1 MNKLIYWW
9 LGTITCVVFMFL
21 IVLNVEIDL
30 RKRQE
35 ADIKNLQTTI
45 EKLEFSVTN
54 SNNKNDTIVLNINLD
69 EHITKINKTKN
80 K

>member
-21 IVLNVEIDL
+21 IILNVEIDL
-30 RKRQE
+30 RKTQE
-35 ADIKNLQTTI
+35 ADIKQLYTTI

-69 EHITKINKTKN
+69 EHITKIKTKQ
-80 K
+80 

>member
-9 LGTITCVVFMFL
+9 LGILSGLIFMFL
-21 IVLNVEIDL
+21 IILDVEIDL

-35 ADIKNLQTTI
+35 SDIKNLQTTI
-45 EKLEFSVTN
+45 EKLEFTLSN
-54 SNNKNDTIVLNINLD
+54 SNKNDTIVLNINLD

>member
-9 LGTITCVVFMFL
+9 LGIITCVAFMFL
-21 IVLNVEIDL
+21 IILNVEIDL

-35 ADIKNLQTTI
+35 ADIKQLYTTI

-69 EHITKINKTKN
+69 EHITKIKTKQ
-80 K
+80 

>member
-1 MNKLIYWW
+1 MNKLVYWW

-21 IVLNVEIDL
+21 IILNIEIDL

-35 ADIKNLQTTI
+35 ADIKQLYTTI

-69 EHITKINKTKN
+69 EHITKIKTKQ
-80 K
+80 

>member
-9 LGTITCVVFMFL
+9 LGIITCVAFMFL
-21 IVLNVEIDL
+21 IILNVEIDL

-35 ADIKNLQTTI
+35 ADIKQLHTTI

-69 EHITKINKTKN
+69 EHITKIKTKQ
-80 K
+80 

>member
-9 LGTITCVVFMFL
+9 LSILSGLIFMFL
-21 IVLNVEIDL
+21 VVLNIEIDL

-35 ADIKNLQTTI
+35 SNIKNLQTTI
-45 EKLEFSVTN
+45 EKLEFTLSN
-54 SNNKNDTIVLNINLD
+54 SNKNDTIVLNINLD
-69 EHITKINKTKN
+69 EHITKINKTK

>member
-9 LGTITCVVFMFL
+9 LGIITCVAFMFL
-21 IVLNVEIDL
+21 IILNVEIDL

-35 ADIKNLQTTI
+35 ADIKQLHTTI
-45 EKLEFSVTN
+45 EKLEFSITN

-69 EHITKINKTKN
+69 EHITKIKTKQ
-80 K
+80 

>member
-9 LGTITCVVFMFL
+9 LGILSGLILVFL
-21 IVLNVEIDL
+21 ITLNIEIDL

-35 ADIKNLQTTI
+35 SDIKNLQTTI
-45 EKLEFSVTN
+45 EKLEFTLSN
-54 SNNKNDTIVLNINLD
+54 SNKNDTIVLNINLD
-69 EHITKINKTKN
+69 EHVTKINKTKN

>member
-9 LGTITCVVFMFL
+9 LGTITCVEFMFL
-21 IVLNVEIDL
+21 IILNVEIDL

-35 ADIKNLQTTI
+35 ADIKQLHTKI
-45 EKLEFSVTN
+45 EKLEFSMTN

-69 EHITKINKTKN
+69 EHITKVKTKQ
-80 K
+80 

>member
-9 LGTITCVVFMFL
+9 LGIITCVAFMFL
-21 IVLNVEIDL
+21 IILNVEIDL

-35 ADIKNLQTTI
+35 ADIKQLYTTI

-69 EHITKINKTKN
+69 KHITKIKTKQ
-80 K
+80 

>member
-9 LGTITCVVFMFL
+9 LGTITCVEFMFL
-21 IVLNVEIDL
+21 IILNVEIDL

-35 ADIKNLQTTI
+35 ADIKQLHTKI
-45 EKLEFSVTN
+45 EKLEFSMTN

-69 EHITKINKTKN
+69 EHITKIKTKQ
-80 K
+80 

>member
-9 LGTITCVVFMFL
+9 LGILSGLIFMFL
-21 IVLNVEIDL
+21 IILNVEIDL

-35 ADIKNLQTTI
+35 SDIKNLQTTI
-45 EKLEFSVTN
+45 EKLEFTLSN
-54 SNNKNDTIVLNINLD
+54 SNKNDTIVLNINLD
-69 EHITKINKTKN
+69 EHVTKINKTKN

>member
-9 LGTITCVVFMFL
+9 LGIITCVVFMFL
-21 IVLNVEIDL
+21 IFLNVEIDL

-35 ADIKNLQTTI
+35 ADIKQLYTTI

-69 EHITKINKTKN
+69 EHITKIKTKQ
-80 K
+80 

>member
-1 MNKLIYWW
+1 
-9 LGTITCVVFMFL
+9 MFL
-21 IVLNVEIDL
+21 IILNVEIDL

-35 ADIKNLQTTI
+35 ADIKQLYTTI

-69 EHITKINKTKN
+69 KHITKIKTKQ
-80 K
+80 

>member
-21 IVLNVEIDL
+21 IILNVEIDL

-35 ADIKNLQTTI
+35 ADIKQLHTTI
-45 EKLEFSVTN
+45 EKLEFSITN

-69 EHITKINKTKN
+69 KHITKVKTKQ
-80 K
+80 

>member
-9 LGTITCVVFMFL
+9 LGIITCVAFMFL
-21 IVLNVEIDL
+21 IILNVEIDL

-35 ADIKNLQTTI
+35 ADIKQLYTTI

-69 EHITKINKTKN
+69 KHITKVKTKQ
-80 K
+80 

>member
-9 LGTITCVVFMFL
+9 LSILSGLIFMFL
-21 IVLNVEIDL
+21 VTLNIEIDL

-35 ADIKNLQTTI
+35 SDIKNLQTTI
-45 EKLEFSVTN
+45 EKLEFTLSN
-54 SNNKNDTIVLNINLD
+54 SNKNDTIVLNINLD
-69 EHITKINKTKN
+69 EHITKINKTK

>member
-9 LGTITCVVFMFL
+9 LGTITCVAFMFL
-21 IVLNVEIDL
+21 IILNVEIDL

-35 ADIKNLQTTI
+35 ADIKQLHTTI

-69 EHITKINKTKN
+69 EHITKIKTKQ
-80 K
+80 

>member
-9 LGTITCVVFMFL
+9 LGILSGLIFMFL
-21 IVLNVEIDL
+21 IILNIEIDL

-35 ADIKNLQTTI
+35 SDIKNLQTTI
-45 EKLEFSVTN
+45 EKLEFTLSN
-54 SNNKNDTIVLNINLD
+54 SNKNDTIVLNINLD
-69 EHITKINKTKN
+69 ENIMKINKTK

>member
-9 LGTITCVVFMFL
+9 LGILSGLIFMFL
-21 IVLNVEIDL
+21 IILNVEIDL

-35 ADIKNLQTTI
+35 ADIKQLHTTI

-69 EHITKINKTKN
+69 EHITKIKTKQ
-80 K
+80 

>member
-9 LGTITCVVFMFL
+9 LGILTCIAFMFL
-21 IVLNVEIDL
+21 IILNVEIDL
-30 RKRQE
+30 RKKQE
-35 ADIKNLQTTI
+35 ADIKQLYTTI

-69 EHITKINKTKN
+69 KHITKIKTKQ
-80 K
+80 

>member
-9 LGTITCVVFMFL
+9 LGIITCVAFMFL
-21 IVLNVEIDL
+21 IILNVEIDL

-35 ADIKNLQTTI
+35 AEIKQLHTTI
-45 EKLEFSVTN
+45 EKLEFSITN

-69 EHITKINKTKN
+69 KHITKVKTKQ
-80 K
+80 

>member
-9 LGTITCVVFMFL
+9 LGIVTCVTFMFL
-21 IVLNVEIDL
+21 IILNIEIDL

-35 ADIKNLQTTI
+35 ADIKQLYTTI

-69 EHITKINKTKN
+69 EHITKIKTKQ
-80 K
+80 

>member
-9 LGTITCVVFMFL
+9 LGTITCVEFMFL
-21 IVLNVEIDL
+21 IILNVEIDL

-35 ADIKNLQTTI
+35 TDIKQLYTTI

-69 EHITKINKTKN
+69 EHITKIKTKQ
-80 K
+80 

>member
-21 IVLNVEIDL
+21 IILNVEIDL

-35 ADIKNLQTTI
+35 ADIKQLHTTI
-45 EKLEFSVTN
+45 EKLEFSITN

-69 EHITKINKTKN
+69 EHITKVKTKQ
-80 K
+80 

>member
-9 LGTITCVVFMFL
+9 LGTITCVTFMFL
-21 IVLNVEIDL
+21 IILNVEIDL

-35 ADIKNLQTTI
+35 ADIKQLHTTI

-69 EHITKINKTKN
+69 EHITKIKTKQ
-80 K
+80 

>member
-21 IVLNVEIDL
+21 IILNVEIDL

-35 ADIKNLQTTI
+35 ADIKQLYTTI

-69 EHITKINKTKN
+69 EHITKIKTKQ
-80 K
+80 

>member
-9 LGTITCVVFMFL
+9 LGIVTCVTFMFL
-21 IVLNVEIDL
+21 IILNIEIDL

-35 ADIKNLQTTI
+35 ADIKQLYTTI

-69 EHITKINKTKN
+69 EHITKVKTKQ
-80 K
+80 

>member
-1 MNKLIYWW
+1 MNKLVYWW

-21 IVLNVEIDL
+21 IIINVEIDL

-35 ADIKNLQTTI
+35 ADIKQLYTTI

-69 EHITKINKTKN
+69 EHITKIKTKQ
-80 K
+80 